1 MSKFFSAD
9 VCLAQ
14 VVGKRA
20 RAYLSV
26 AADIDR
32 KEMAVSSTVIRAGS
46 MEQARSV
53 RAGDKQV
60 GREGNDEG
68 LGMGPGGG
76 GGVGT
81 AIYGL
86 YR

>member
-9 VCLAQ
+9 VCLAR

-20 RAYLSV
+20 RAYLSD

-60 GREGNDEG
+60 AREGNDEG
-68 LGMGPGGG
+68 LGMDLGGG
-76 GGVGT
+76 GGFGT